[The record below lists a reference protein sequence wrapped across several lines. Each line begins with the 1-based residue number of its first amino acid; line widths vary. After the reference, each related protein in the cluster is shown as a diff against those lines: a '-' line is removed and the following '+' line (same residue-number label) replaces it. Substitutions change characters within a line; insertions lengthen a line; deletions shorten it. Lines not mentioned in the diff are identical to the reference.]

1 MSVRADLIPPRV
13 WSRLIVTEHRSLA
26 KALICF
32 VWLCLLPAGVLA
44 DRAETPELTFCYED
58 RDSYPW
64 VLTDGSGLNLELL
77 GLVEQALAL
86 RFSHVPVPWRRCLAG
101 LEQGAYDGAFAA
113 SFKAERL
120 SLGRYPLDGAG
131 RPDPSK
137 RLHTSSY
144 ALYRR
149 KGSAVSWD
157 GRQFQRLSGRV
168 GSLSGFSIVDFLH
181 GHGVVVDET
190 SRDPLALLQMLEH
203 GRIEAAALQGLRA
216 DFVLQANPQLTVRI
230 EKLEV
235 PLEEKAYYLMLS
247 NALVASDPA
256 LAAAIW
262 SEIAHWRES
271 AAYRERVQAFL
282 ASPVE

>member
-1 MSVRADLIPPRV
+1 M
-13 WSRLIVTEHRSLA
+13 
-26 KALICF
+26 
-32 VWLCLLPAGVLA
+32 
-44 DRAETPELTFCYED
+44 PELRFCYED
-58 RDSYPW
+58 QDSYPW
-64 VLTDGSGLNLELL
+64 VMTNKPGLNLELL
-77 GLVEQALAL
+77 DLVAQALPL
-86 RFSHVPVPWRRCLAG
+86 RFRYVPVPWRRCLAG
-101 LEQGAYDGAFAA
+101 LEQGTYDGAFAS

-120 SLGRYPLDGAG
+120 SLGRYPLDAAG
-131 RPDPSK
+131 RLDQSK

-190 SRDPLALLQMLEH
+190 SRDPLALLQMLER
-203 GRIEAAALQGLRA
+203 GRIEAVALQSLRA
-216 DFVLQANPQLTVRI
+216 DFVLQANPQLRAGI
-230 EKLEV
+230 EKIEV

-247 NALVASDPA
+247 NVLVASDPA

-262 SEIAHWRES
+262 NEIEHWRES

>member
-1 MSVRADLIPPRV
+1 MEYHTLP
-13 WSRLIVTEHRSLA
+13 
-26 KALICF
+26 KALISLAF
-32 VWLCLLPAGVLA
+32 LCLLPAGVLA
-44 DRAETPELTFCYED
+44 ERAETPELTLCYED
-58 RDSYPW
+58 QDSYPW
-64 VLTDGSGLNLELL
+64 VMTDGTGLNLELL
-77 GLVEQALAL
+77 GLVAQALPL
-86 RFSHVPVPWRRCLAG
+86 RFSYVPVPWRRCLAG

-113 SFKAERL
+113 SFKSERL
-120 SLGRYPLDGAG
+120 RLGRYPLDGAG
-131 RPDPSK
+131 RLDPSK

-149 KGSAVSWD
+149 KGSAVGWD

-181 GHGVVVDET
+181 GQGVAVDET

-203 GRIEAAALQGLRA
+203 GRIEAAALQSLRA
-216 DFVLQANPQLTVRI
+216 DFVLQANPQLMARI
-230 EKLEV
+230 EKIEV

-247 NALVASDPA
+247 NALLASDPA
-256 LAAAIW
+256 LAEAIW
-262 SEIAHWRES
+262 REIEHWRES